1 MLSMRLLLLSPMD
14 LAAPASAAGASLSP
28 ACSMAGALTRDGGD
42 CACLEGWRGARCSIL
57 DLEPAASVE
66 QLKAWA
72 PKGRTAWGRTVVA
85 DPSGKGYHMVVAVM
99 EGALGLVAGWT
110 RNSTVEHLFSPASP
124 AGPFAP
130 LGPNPMRLAEAHNP
144 SIAYD
149 PRHEQV

>member
-1 MLSMRLLLLSPMD
+1 MQLSRWNMWRDNSMKLS
-14 LAAPASAAGASLSP
+14 
-28 ACSMAGALTRDGGD
+28 R
-42 CACLEGWRGARCSIL
+42 RI
-57 DLEPAASVE
+57 
-66 QLKAWA
+66 Q
-72 PKGRTAWGRTVVA
+72 TVV
-85 DPSGKGYHMVVAVM
+85 